1 MAEHNDFGKLAEELA
16 EQFLVEKNY
25 KILTKNFRFQKAEV
39 DIITEFDG
47 KIVVIEVKAR
57 GTDIFMEPHEAV
69 TKKKIKSIVSA
80 TDEYLKSLNID
91 KEVRFDIIS
100 VLPDETGK
108 LKISHLEDAFE
119 AFDAN

>member
-1 MAEHNDFGKLAEELA
+1 MADHTDFGKLAEELA
-16 EQFLVEKNY
+16 TQFLEEKGY
-25 KILTKNFRFQKAEV
+25 KILVNNYRFQKTEV
-39 DIITEFDG
+39 DIITEFGG
-47 KIVVIEVKAR
+47 KIVVVEVKAR
-57 GTDIFMEPHEAV
+57 GTDLFMEPQEAV
-69 TKKKIKSIVSA
+69 TKKKIKSVVTA

-108 LKISHLEDAFE
+108 LKITHLEDAFE